1 MKNIALFFLISV
13 VFGCKNDAQ
22 KTENNLSDI
31 SEKSFRKFKV
41 EDSNYINLE
50 DLWAPFQDQLSTFLK
65 KNMKP

>member
-22 KTENNLSDI
+22 KIENNLSDI

-50 DLWAPFQDQLSTFLK
+50 EL
-65 KNMKP
+65 